1 MELFFLGA
9 VFAALLRRVCL
20 IFRSSLREPA
30 YVLMCVLA
38 LCLFWPDVSPPLFG
52 TVPISDFLEPLFPA
66 SGRKCGHIA
75 ALSNLG
81 DFGEMEFGKVS
92 AQRAAFRFVPDPGN
106 FACWRKKRRRFRALW
121 VELGTLLVFCRFVGF
136 SSSRA
141 PKMSPFL
148 RKPPEF
154 SR

>member
-9 VFAALLRRVCL
+9 VLAALLRRVCR

-52 TVPISDFLEPLFPA
+52 TVPILDFLEPFFPA
-66 SGRKCGHIA
+66 SGRIA
-75 ALSNLG
+75 ALGNLG

-92 AQRAAFRFVPDPGN
+92 AQRAAFCFVPDPGN
-106 FACWRKKRRRFRALW
+106 FACWRKKRRRFGAVW
-121 VELGTLLVFCRFVGF
+121 VELGLSFASGRDCARVGVLGAAAK
-136 SSSRA
+136 R
-141 PKMSPFL
+141 
-148 RKPPEF
+148 PEF
-154 SR
+154 HPFIVGG